1 MSTTLASNMKIYDP
15 ALQAGYAE
23 TVAQNLKVLTEKA
36 NGAIIVEDAAAP
48 GDYLKSAFF
57 KLPSGGVSRRITSG
71 TGATA
76 TATDITVSQ
85 GENVDVRLS
94 RRIGPFGI
102 TDDALRKIGST
113 PEGISFAL
121 GKMIAEQVLQQEL
134 NDALLAARG
143 AINKTDTTNDISGAT
158 TLNKLSRV
166 ALMGAQQKLG
176 DAASAVVCWVGHS
189 KPYGDLLTEA
199 ITPTA
204 GASDILTQVAIFGA
218 QPPTMNKP
226 FLVTD
231 SASLV
236 LDATVDKYFTLGL
249 TQGAI
254 RIRLDTQ
261 LTGIVLAKITGQANL
276 INRLQ
281 GERDWFLGI
290 KGYAWDNTNGGANPD
305 DTALVSSTNW
315 DLVASSIKHS
325 AGVCVKSL

>member
-1 MSTTLASNMKIYDP
+1 MGTTLASDMKIYDP
-15 ALQAGYAE
+15 SFQAGYSE

-36 NGAIIVEDAAAP
+36 NGAIIVEDAAVT
-48 GDYLKSAFF
+48 GDYNKSAFF

-76 TATDITVSQ
+76 DATDITVSQ
-85 GENVDVRLS
+85 GEITEVRLS

-113 PEGISFAL
+113 VEGISFAL
-121 GKMIAEQVLQQEL
+121 GQMIAEQVLQQEL

-143 AINKTDTTNDISGAT
+143 AINKTATTNDISGAT
-158 TLNKLSRV
+158 SLNKLSRV

-176 DAASAVVCWVGHS
+176 DAQGSIVCWIGHS
-189 KPYGDLLTEA
+189 KAYGDLMTEA
-199 ITPTA
+199 ITPAA

-231 SASLV
+231 SSSLV
-236 LDATVDKYFTLGL
+236 LDVTTDKYFTLGL

-254 RIRLDTQ
+254 RLKLDTQ
-261 LTGIVLAKITGQANL
+261 LTGFALQKITGKANL

-281 GERDWFLGI
+281 GERDWLLGI
-290 KGYAWDNTNGGANPD
+290 KGYAWDSANGGANPD
-305 DTALVSSTNW
+305 DTALLLSTNW
-315 DLVASSIKHS
+315 DLAASSIKHS